1 MRRLFFLG
9 FLLFILGVPQLG
21 RASEMTQFLRMP
33 STLNGPSGLLLTQS
47 IDTLPPK
54 QYGVGIGFS
63 TEDSDKPTFTETQAL
78 FTSIVGLNQNMEAS
92 LQIPYFTESQEGAGK
107 SESGVGDVNLSLK
120 WRFMDA
126 SPDLNFPGFALSV
139 SVFLP
144 TGDPQKGL
152 GTVDAWGLKA
162 LIVSS
167 AEAEIAL
174 PSSTILMGFY
184 TNAGIYIQDSGD
196 STQERHG
203 IIDLGIL
210 LPLNDTKRIQLLLE
224 GNARIR
230 RETRGRETEYGAGT
244 IGLRYVLKNL
254 TFTGAVQHRFNDV
267 DSDNTNLFLFNGTY
281 GL

>member
-1 MRRLFFLG
+1 MRQLFFFG
-9 FLLFILGVPQLG
+9 VLFFTLSVPQFGL
-21 RASEMTQFLRMP
+21 ASEMTQFLRMP
-33 STLNGPSGLLLTQS
+33 STLSGPSGLLLTQS

-63 TEDSDKPTFTETQAL
+63 TENSDKPKFTETQAL
-78 FTSIVGLNQNMEAS
+78 FTSIMGLRPNLEAS
-92 LQIPYFTESQEGAGK
+92 MQIPYFTKAQVGEGK

-144 TGDPQKGL
+144 TGDPEKGI

-167 AEAEIAL
+167 AEAEISF
-174 PSSTILMGFY
+174 PRRTILMGFY
-184 TNAGIYIQDSGD
+184 ANGGIYIQDSGD
-196 STQERHG
+196 PTQERHG

-210 LPLNDTKRIQLLLE
+210 VPLNETKRVQLLLE
-224 GNARIR
+224 ASARVR
-230 RETRGRETEYGAGT
+230 REVPGREAEYGAGT
-244 IGLRYVLKNL
+244 LGLRYLRKNL
-254 TFTGAVQHRFNDV
+254 TFTGGFQHRVNDL
-267 DSDNTNLFLFNGTY
+267 DSDNTSLLLFNGTY
-281 GL
+281 GF